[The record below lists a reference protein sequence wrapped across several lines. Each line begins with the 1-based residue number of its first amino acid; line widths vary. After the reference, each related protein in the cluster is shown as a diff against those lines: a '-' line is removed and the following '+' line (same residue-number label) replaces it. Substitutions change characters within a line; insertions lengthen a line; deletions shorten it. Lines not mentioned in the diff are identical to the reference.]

1 MSPTLTRD
9 DLLTRFDVR
18 TTLRQ
23 VDLPPDSGLS
33 AGHVFIRLLTGAG
46 ADAFGHASLK
56 TPELARATLFAAC
69 VCDGA
74 GAPLFTIKDAPR
86 IAELPNR
93 VLSPVVD
100 AIIDHNHLREEATN
114 AAVPTSASGQPSC
127 SGSASPA
134 TSDAPLAS

>member
-1 MSPTLTRD
+1 MSTTLTRD
-9 DLLTRFDVR
+9 DLLSRFDVR

-23 VDLPPDSGLS
+23 VDLPDS
-33 AGHVFIRLLTGAG
+33 GHVFIRLLTGAG

-69 VCDGA
+69 VCDGS
-74 GAPLFTIKDAPR
+74 GTPLFTIKDATR

-100 AIIDHNHLREEATN
+100 AIIDHNHLREEAAN

-134 TSDAPLAS
+134 TSGEPLVS

>member
-1 MSPTLTRD
+1 MLSTRSLFEEIRAND
-9 DLLTRFDVR
+9 DAF
-18 TTLRQ
+18 
-23 VDLPPDSGLS
+23 
-33 AGHVFIRLLTGAG
+33 RLLTGAG

-56 TPELARATLFAAC
+56 TPELARSTLFSAC

-100 AIIDHNHLREEATN
+100 AIIDHTVGRVLDLFGLETDLVQRWNGLGK
-114 AAVPTSASGQPSC
+114 P
-127 SGSASPA
+127 
-134 TSDAPLAS
+134 

>member
-1 MSPTLTRD
+1 MSQTLTRD
-9 DLLTRFDVR
+9 DLLSRFDVR

-23 VDLPPDSGLS
+23 VDLPDGS
-33 AGHVFIRLLTGAG
+33 HVFIRLLTGAG

-74 GAPLFTIKDAPR
+74 ETSLFTIKDAPR

-100 AIIDHNHLREEATN
+100 AIIDHNHLREEAAN

-134 TSDAPLAS
+134 TSDDRFPS

>member
-1 MSPTLTRD
+1 MTPSTTLTRD
-9 DLLTRFDVR
+9 DILSRFDVR

-23 VDLPPDSGLS
+23 VELPDG
-33 AGHVFIRLLTGAG
+33 GHVFIRLLTGAG

-56 TPELARATLFAAC
+56 TPELARSTLFAAC

-93 VLSPVVD
+93 ILSPVVD
-100 AIIDHNHLREEATN
+100 AIIDHNNLREDAAG
-114 AAVPTSASGQPSC
+114 AAVPTSANGPASS

-134 TSDAPLAS
+134 TSGAPLPS

>member
-1 MSPTLTRD
+1 MSTTLTRD
-9 DLLTRFDVR
+9 DLLSRFDVR

-23 VDLPPDSGLS
+23 VDLPDS
-33 AGHVFIRLLTGAG
+33 GHVFIRLLTGAG

-74 GAPLFTIKDAPR
+74 GSPLFTTKDAPR

-93 VLSPVVD
+93 LLSPVVD
-100 AIIDHNHLREEATN
+100 AIIDHNHLREEAAN

-134 TSDAPLAS
+134 TSGEPLVS